1 MPPLPPLAVP
11 LLVAVLPI
19 PETLMLLT
27 APSSLEMAMALLVL
41 KELLNVD
48 TAVPPLLAAAV
59 P

>member
-1 MPPLPPLAVP
+1 MPE
-11 LLVAVLPI
+11 LVATLPI

-27 APSSLEMAMALLVL
+27 APSSREMAMALLVL